1 MITCFYR
8 GGGNSLGEV
17 DTDVPPRPMGYL
29 RDASPVY
36 RYHILFL
43 NTSAR
48 RIGMIWRPSLH
59 FCNLHNDRFED
70 LPINYCSQWRSVAS
84 MSIIS
89 RTSHF
94 SEQNTTKTLKNEK
107 FKNVLPGVWYTNSKM
122 CNFCPAFGSC
132 FHCYFVCPGFGRNV
146 TGAHL
151 YPPAQGSCPPPRSI
165 CITMY
170 IFWLISSSWTQI
182 YYSRSKKIISSPR
195 KSRY

>member
-1 MITCFYR
+1 MKKNDEKTR
-8 GGGNSLGEV
+8 GGNSLGEV

-59 FCNLHNDRFED
+59 LCNLHNDRFED

-132 FHCYFVCPGFGRNV
+132 FHCYFSCPGFGRKV

-151 YPPAQGSCPPPRSI
+151 YPPAQGSCPPP
-165 CITMY
+165 
-170 IFWLISSSWTQI
+170 
-182 YYSRSKKIISSPR
+182 PR
-195 KSRY
+195 KFHKTEAGAWLVLNL